1 MISLIIIVYAVI
13 GWSLANISYIIFDD
27 INSFLP
33 LVAIVLLWPLIILLV
48 ILGILCA
55 VISRV
60 LNLIASVVSKLK
72 SKRKH
77 PAYCESCDQLVSCEI
92 HPPQE
97 DTFPVRGVSITALQK
112 HAYCPH
118 CGSEVTPNEIIDFN
132 VTNAHNAYLKKLG
145 IPFATG
151 AKKPR
156 DLEE

>member
-1 MISLIIIVYAVI
+1 MKEQ
-13 GWSLANISYIIFDD
+13 G
-27 INSFLP
+27 
-33 LVAIVLLWPLIILLV
+33 
-48 ILGILCA
+48 
-55 VISRV
+55 
-60 LNLIASVVSKLK
+60 
-72 SKRKH
+72 KH
-77 PAYCESCDQLVSCEI
+77 LAYCESCDQLVLCEI

-97 DTFPVRGVSITALQK
+97 DAFSVRGVLITALQK